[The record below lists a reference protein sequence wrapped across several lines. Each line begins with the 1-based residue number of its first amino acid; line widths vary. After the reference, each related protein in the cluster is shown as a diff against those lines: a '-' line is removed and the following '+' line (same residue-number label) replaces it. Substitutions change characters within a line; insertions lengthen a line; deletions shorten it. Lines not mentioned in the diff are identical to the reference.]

1 MHVLYNQFTK
11 TKERVLAVNT
21 RTHTNY
27 IYIDIYTILVLYC
40 NGLYRIICKRQM
52 KRILHKA
59 HETFLAKPP
68 FPQEIIPK
76 YVKYTNNSYIYIY
89 RNNYGNKY
97 MRHIYHVAVA
107 LSRCDGV

>member
-11 TKERVLAVNT
+11 TKKRVLAVNT
-21 RTHTNY
+21 H
-27 IYIDIYTILVLYC
+27 YIDIYTILVLYC

-76 YVKYTNNSYIYIY
+76 YVKYTNNSYI
-89 RNNYGNKY
+89 
-97 MRHIYHVAVA
+97 HI
-107 LSRCDGV
+107 SE

>member
-21 RTHTNY
+21 HI

-40 NGLYRIICKRQM
+40 NELYHIICKRQM

-68 FPQEIIPK
+68 FPPTEKEEYQS
-76 YVKYTNNSYIYIY
+76 T
-89 RNNYGNKY
+89 
-97 MRHIYHVAVA
+97 
-107 LSRCDGV
+107 